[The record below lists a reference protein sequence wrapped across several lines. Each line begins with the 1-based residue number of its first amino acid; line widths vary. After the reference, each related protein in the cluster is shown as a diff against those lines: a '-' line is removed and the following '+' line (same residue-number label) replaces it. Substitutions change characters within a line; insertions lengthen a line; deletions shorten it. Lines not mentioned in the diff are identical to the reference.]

1 MERYRITRDNSVYYV
16 TFTVIDWLPLFVRE
30 ETCRIVADSLN
41 FCVRNKGLLVGA
53 YVVMPTSLCAGLLT
67 PHAMRPEVSNHFLR
81 NDLIWSATGS
91 PETTQSTTSRAVYR
105 ELHSRYDGS
114 SDGFGNKIPETPRNL
129 GLRMSGPLRGG
140 KDSCMNDEQ
149 PTRLT
154 SYLPWLIAGQMVAG
168 FILVIAFLATK
179 GVIADSS
186 RKWLVMWVPVCWLM
200 VPLTIGFYWD
210 ITPARTRV
218 AWLLIG
224 AALLGN
230 AVVSLVKAGFSV
242 GAWQGGLRRA
252 VVELLVIGCFCAARA
267 VRRLRKP

>member
-1 MERYRITRDNSVYYV
+1 MAEDGGSVIPSAVEESALQAVYRELHPRYRAARMVSGTRFPKDRKWCVQHKSGSRTVYS
-16 TFTVIDWLPLFVRE
+16 FR
-30 ETCRIVADSLN
+30 
-41 FCVRNKGLLVGA
+41 
-53 YVVMPTSLCAGLLT
+53 SLCVGLLT

-105 ELHSRYDGS
+105 ELHSRYEGS

-140 KDSCMNDEQ
+140 KDSCLNDEQ

-218 AWLLIG
+218 CLL
-224 AALLGN
+224 ALRCWGM
-230 AVVSLVKAGFSV
+230 
-242 GAWQGGLRRA
+242 
-252 VVELLVIGCFCAARA
+252 
-267 VRRLRKP
+267 P